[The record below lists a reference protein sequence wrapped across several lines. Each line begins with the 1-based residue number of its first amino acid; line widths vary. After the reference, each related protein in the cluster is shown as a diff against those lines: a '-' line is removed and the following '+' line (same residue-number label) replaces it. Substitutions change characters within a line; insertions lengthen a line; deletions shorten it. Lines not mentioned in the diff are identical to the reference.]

1 MARDRNGRDHKASGR
16 PDGGQYE
23 GKAGQGSDD
32 DLVEVPTTAESVAPD
47 EGWWASLEND
57 PEATV
62 GPEVGEEPGA
72 DGQTASKSVKSGD
85 KPWRGM
91 EEGRAPEIAA
101 ARRTVMDAHSQEEAA
116 GILRGLSDDYLRG
129 AVIRSLPFDRKITVA
144 DLTPDPDEEPD
155 VYSLIVDLPYSADD
169 VKDEGFRDL
178 VAKGDA
184 RASVA
189 LAAYGDDGDRK
200 WLASLPAGKRPVV
213 EAVLRTRTAE
223 PGMIKDAKNKKPAP
237 EAKLESEK
245 PSQKP
250 TDPIADM
257 AEKATHATNL
267 REARKLVSAQPRTTR
282 VAVIRA
288 MPFSRRALMADLTG
302 DPDKARSRQSLLGML
317 PYTKDSPA
325 DRLRDMASRGDVRA
339 AAALAAYGG
348 DDDRC
353 WLATLPVGDHR
364 AVQLA
369 LQAQR
374 PPKPQPAPKPA
385 PAPTDRMKGGAAAS
399 KPAPKPM
406 DKAKDKAAASKP
418 AKKDGGVRSFRS
430 GRSAARHPA
439 KPRKPSFRERARA
452 GLSRLGTIW
461 SGVWAKWAAVF
472 RRQNGTESPMST
484 RGLFHEPAPGSP
496 TASPTRSM
504 SARIQS

>member
-1 MARDRNGRDHKASGR
+1 MAQDRNGRDHKASGR

-32 DLVEVPTTAESVAPD
+32 DLVEVPTTADSVAPD

-72 DGQTASKSVKSGD
+72 DRRIAGKSVKSED
-85 KPWRGM
+85 KPWWDM
-91 EEGRAPEIAA
+91 EESRAPEIAA
-101 ARRTVMDAHSQEEAA
+101 ARRTVMDARSQEEAA

-129 AVIRSLPFDRKITVA
+129 AVIRSLPFDRKIAVA
-144 DLTPDPDEEPD
+144 DLTPDPDGEPD

-213 EAVLRTRTAE
+213 EAVLRIRTAE

-237 EAKLESEK
+237 EIKPGSEK
-245 PSQKP
+245 PKP
-250 TDPIADM
+250 KKPIDPIADM
-257 AEKATHATNL
+257 AEKATHATNPWK
-267 REARKLVSAQPRTTR
+267 ARKLISAQPKETR

-302 DPDKARSRQSLLGML
+302 DPDKARGYRSMLDGL
-317 PYTKDSPA
+317 PYTKDSPK

-339 AAALAAYGG
+339 AAALAAYG
-348 DDDRC
+348 DDDARR
-353 WLATLPVGDHR
+353 WLSTLPVGDHR

-369 LQAQR
+369 LRAWTPPEAR
-374 PPKPQPAPKPA
+374 PVPKPA
-385 PAPTDRMKGGAAAS
+385 PAPTDRAKGGAAAS
-399 KPAPKPM
+399 KPASKTAGRTEG
-406 DKAKDKAAASKP
+406 KAVASQP

-430 GRSAARHPA
+430 GWSTARYPA
-439 KPRKPSFRERARA
+439 RKPRKPPFRGRMRG
-452 GLSRLGTIW
+452 GLRQLRTIW
-461 SGVWAKWAAVF
+461 SGVWTKWLAVF
-472 RRQNGTESPMST
+472 RR
-484 RGLFHEPAPGSP
+484 
-496 TASPTRSM
+496 
-504 SARIQS
+504 